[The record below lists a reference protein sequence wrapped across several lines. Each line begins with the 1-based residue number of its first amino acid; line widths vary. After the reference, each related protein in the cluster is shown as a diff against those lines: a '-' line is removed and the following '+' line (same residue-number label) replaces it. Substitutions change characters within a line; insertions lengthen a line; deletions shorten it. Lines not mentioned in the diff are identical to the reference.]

1 MDELGWWQ
9 KIQKLYHILG
19 GNCNHTHYSEYRLK
33 REKSR
38 FWVKN
43 DISVKVMASKWF
55 LLLFS
60 NVTWWM
66 NLADDK
72 KSKNFIISWEEIAT
86 IPIIANIGSKVKNH
100 DFDLRLTL
108 ASILRTQSSFIWCL
122 LLYHD
127 WSTWLKTKKSKIISY
142 PGRKLQPYL
151 L

>member
-1 MDELGWWQ
+1 MDQLGWWQ

-19 GNCNHTHYSEYRLK
+19 GNCNRTHYSQYRLK
-33 REKSR
+33 SEKSR

-72 KSKNFIISWEEIAT
+72 KSKNYIISWEEIAT
-86 IPIIANIGSKVKNH
+86 IPIIANIDLKVKNP
-100 DFDLRLTL
+100 DFELRLIL
-108 ASILRTQSSFIWCL
+108 ASKLWTQNGFVWCF

-127 WSTWLKTKKSKIISY
+127 TINLADYKNPKIISY
-142 PGRKLQPYL
+142 AGKKLQPYSL
-151 L
+151 